1 MKVPISWL
9 KDFVEITI
17 PIEDLA
23 RKLTLAGL
31 EVDEVRYVGYPLPAG
46 RIEGQTS
53 AESRLEINATGIE
66 WAADKIVVAW
76 VSEVLPHPN
85 ADRLVLCKL
94 EDGEQEHVVL
104 TGAPNLFPYKGIG
117 PLEKPLKV
125 AYAREGA
132 QIYDGHQP
140 GQVLTTLK
148 RARIRGFDSYSMICS
163 EKELGISE
171 DHEGVIFLDE
181 DAPLG
186 TPLVDYMGDAVLDIS
201 ILPNTARAA
210 SILGVAR
217 EVAALTG
224 VPLKDESG
232 RMKDESGKIKD
243 EGGGMKDE
251 GGGAKAE
258 GQTIEGRIS
267 IEITNPEL
275 NPRFVLG
282 LIENVEICPSPY
294 WVQRR
299 LKLAGMRPINNIVDA
314 TNYAMLEIGEPL
326 HAFDYDVLVGRIAN
340 PPHEALVGR
349 IGNRPHKVPK
359 IITRTAGPGEKL
371 TTLDKVERTLDEK
384 TVLVCDTAG
393 PLSIAGVMG
402 GAESEVS
409 EKTRD
414 ILLEGAAWNFTN
426 IRRTARAQNLPSEA
440 SFRFSRGVHP
450 ALAERGVRRGL
461 ELMRQW
467 ADGVVA
473 HGLVDNYPLPPA
485 APTVEIA
492 PEDVKR
498 WLGIDL
504 SAEEI
509 IKILASLEFHC
520 ELTHYASRITVRAT
534 APDHRLDISE
544 GIIGKADLLEEIA
557 RIYGYDRIP
566 ETRLSDELP
575 PQRSNPGLEREER
588 IRDLLVKMGLQ
599 EVVSYRM
606 TSIEREA
613 RLGMNLNPA
622 AYVQL
627 AKPIASDRCVMRQ
640 SLLSSVMEV
649 VERNAR
655 IRTRMALFEIGPVF
669 LASQDDG
676 LPDEPQRLAIVLTG
690 PHGVAGW
697 QPADTAAMDF
707 YDLKGIL
714 AVLLEE
720 LHVGQVSKPDEIG
733 YGNPT
738 YVPHVGQVS
747 KPDEVG
753 YGNPTYELHGHPTY
767 ALHQHPTFHPGKCAR
782 LMAGEREIGVFGEL
796 HPQVRQNYDLP
807 TSPLLAAELDLDA
820 LLSLIPERYE
830 SWPVPAYPPV
840 LEDLALVVD
849 ESLPAERLA
858 EVIRQAGGK
867 ILADVRLF
875 DLYRGEKIGA
885 GKKSLAYSLTYQA
898 PDKTL
903 TDKDVAGIRTRILR
917 RLEQELGATLRS

>member
-9 KDFVEITI
+9 RDFVEITI

-31 EVDEVRYVGYPLPAG
+31 EVEEIRYVGYPLPAG
-46 RIEGQTS
+46 RIEGHTS
-53 AESRLEINATGIE
+53 ADSLLEINATGLG

-94 EDGEQEHVVL
+94 YDGQQEHIVL
-104 TGAPNLFPYKGIG
+104 TGAPNLFPYKGLG

-140 GQVLTTLK
+140 GQVLTTLT
-148 RARIRGFDSYSMICS
+148 RAKIRGFDSYSMICS

-171 DHEGVIFLDE
+171 DHEGVIILDE

-186 TPLVDYMGDAVLDIS
+186 VPLVDYMGDAVLDIS

-224 VPLKDESG
+224 SPLKRTTEDGGGKTDDESRISNLELG
-232 RMKDESGKIKD
+232 P
-243 EGGGMKDE
+243 
-251 GGGAKAE
+251 A
-258 GQTIEGRIS
+258 IENRVS

-282 LIENVEICPSPY
+282 LIRDVKIGPSPY
-294 WVQRR
+294 KVQRR

-314 TNYAMLEIGEPL
+314 TNYAMLELGEPL
-326 HAFDYDVLVGRIAN
+326 HAFDYDVLVKRASVGQVGN
-340 PPHEALVGR
+340 LPHVTIL
-349 IGNRPHKVPK
+349 
-359 IITRTAGPGEKL
+359 TRTAGPGEKL
-371 TTLDKVERTLDEK
+371 TTLDGVERTLDEK

-402 GAESEVS
+402 GIESEVS

-414 ILLEGAAWNFTN
+414 ILLEVAAWNFTN
-426 IRRTARAQNLPSEA
+426 IRRTARVQNLPSEA

-473 HGLVDNYPLPPA
+473 KGLVDNYPLPPA
-485 APTVEIA
+485 TPTVEIT

-498 WLGIDL
+498 WLGIQL
-504 SAEEI
+504 SIEEI
-509 IKILASLEFHC
+509 QKILESLEFRCSLSTDHPSPSLRAGC
-520 ELTHYASRITVRAT
+520 LPSRCCALFT

-575 PQRSNPGLEREER
+575 PQRSNPSLEREER

-613 RLGMNLNPA
+613 RLGMDLNPA
-622 AYVQL
+622 SYVQL
-627 AKPIASDRCVMRQ
+627 ANPIASDRYVLRQ

-649 VERNAR
+649 IERNAR
-655 IRTRMALFEIGPVF
+655 LRARMALFEIGPLF
-669 LASQDDG
+669 IASEINE
-676 LPDEPQRLAIVLTG
+676 LPDEPQRLAILLTG
-690 PHGVAGW
+690 PRSIPGW
-697 QPADTAAMDF
+697 QPADSTTMDF

-714 AVLLEE
+714 AALLEE
-720 LHVGQVSKPDEIG
+720 LHIGQISKL
-733 YGNPT
+733 
-738 YVPHVGQVS
+738 HVVS

-753 YGNPTYELHGHPTY
+753 YGNPTYVPHVGQISKPDEAGDGNPTY
-767 ALHQHPTFHPGKCAR
+767 ELHQHPTFHPGRCAR
-782 LMAGEREIGVFGEL
+782 LMAGDREIGVFGEL

-807 TSPLLAAELDLDA
+807 ASPLLAAELDLDA

-830 SWPVPAYPPV
+830 SRPVPAYPPV

-849 ESLPAERLA
+849 ESLPAERVA

-898 PDKTL
+898 ANKTL

-917 RLEQELGATLRS
+917 RLEQELDAVLRS